1 MVAADVALS
10 TNRPWD
16 EKTRELVERRLAGV
30 QVLARTE
37 GVETTTMVR
46 PADERRAVTKMAE
59 VRGVQPAFPA
69 VRHRGAPGRPA
80 VLAMR
85 CWRATA
91 RSSGPSSW
99 SQLESR
105 VGDDILIGTGRFT
118 VRGVIVS
125 EPGRRVSGFSFAP
138 RVLVDAADLET
149 TGLLGF
155 GSRVSRDIQ
164 LRLPE
169 RAIEPLVTHAARRP
183 ARAVRQR
190 PVVPRHRGPR
200 WAKTCRGRRTTSA
213 SSASSSSSS
222 AGSACRA

>member
-1 MVAADVALS
+1 MAADVTLS

-16 EKTRELVERRLAGV
+16 EKTRASWSSGGSPAS

-59 VRGVQPAFPA
+59 VRGVQPAFPLYGT
-69 VRHRGAPGRPA
+69 VELQDGRPYSHA
-80 VLAMR
+80 LLAGHGALVR
-85 CWRATA
+85 PGAA
-91 RSSGPSSW
+91 GRSSNA
-99 SQLESR
+99 Q

-118 VRGVIVS
+118 VRGVLVS
-125 EPGRRVSGFSFAP
+125 EPGRRVAGFSFAP

-169 RAIEPLVTHAARRP
+169 RAIEPLVDARCAP
-183 ARAVRQR
+183 
-190 PVVPRHRGPR
+190 
-200 WAKTCRGRRTTSA
+200 TC
-213 SSASSSSSS
+213 
-222 AGSACRA
+222 AGSS